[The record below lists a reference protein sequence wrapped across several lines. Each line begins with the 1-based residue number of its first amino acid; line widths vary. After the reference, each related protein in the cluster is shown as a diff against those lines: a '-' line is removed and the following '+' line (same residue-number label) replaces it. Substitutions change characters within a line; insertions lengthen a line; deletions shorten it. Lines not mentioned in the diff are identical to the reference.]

1 MPKISTG
8 EDIKFHPALVK
19 LAADGYPDAV
29 ALSGF
34 IGPSSN
40 EGFITLYRD
49 LRKLE
54 RGLEVRLS
62 DIVHVEDIPESIVPF
77 GAKRIWVRKDA
88 DLELRISSVRRVETT
103 ESAPG
108 FVESSA
114 GRLTMRRPVREKAA
128 DCTSWCQILCAS
140 HCEYSEHCDLTCS
153 IPKLPG
159 PAPE

>member
-8 EDIKFHPALVK
+8 EDIEFHPALVK
-19 LAADGYPDAV
+19 LTADDSPDVV

-40 EGFITLYRD
+40 ADTIKLYRD

-54 RGLEVRLS
+54 RSVEVRLS
-62 DIVHVEDIPESIVPF
+62 DIVHVEDIPETSVPF
-77 GAKRIWVRKDA
+77 GAKRLWVRKGA
-88 DLELRISSVRRVETT
+88 DMELRIASVRRVETT
-103 ESAPG
+103 ESNSG

-114 GRLTMRRPVREKAA
+114 GRLTMRRAVREQAA
-128 DCTSWCQILCAS
+128 DCTSWCQTLCAS
-140 HCEYSEHCDLTCS
+140 HCEYSAHCDLTCE

-159 PAPE
+159 PTE

>member
-8 EDIKFHPALVK
+8 EDIEFHPALVK

-34 IGPSSN
+34 IGPSST
-40 EGFITLYRD
+40 EGYITLYRD

-77 GAKRIWVRKDA
+77 GAKRIWVRKGA

-114 GRLTMRRPVREKAA
+114 GRLRMRRPVREKAA

-153 IPKLPG
+153 ILK
-159 PAPE
+159 E